1 MKTLIWI
8 YLPLLFALNGLDAQ
22 SLPPGSVVLTTV
34 YATSTANGSDVLNL
48 FDQNPRTMWQAHPS
62 AGPGEGILIRFAV
75 PTTLTGLEAIGT
87 DGAFDPEGGLMD
99 LIFDGKTIY
108 QNVIGPKLD
117 LTGATDGPVHELY
130 IRITHTNLEKPLK
143 PEVGPWFQ
151 PANLPPIGFKSLRL
165 FGDKGQELQL
175 VAPKAQNGTVK
186 ASSSL
191 APAYVYGPERLFD
204 ANPVMAWVEGNPK
217 NAGIAETL
225 DITFDQSVRITAL
238 QCWNGYQRTPESF
251 EDNARIK
258 AFEFGL
264 EGAPAST
271 YTLKDERDVQSVAL
285 AAPLTGNH
293 FQLRI
298 KQVYPGKKYTDLALS
313 ELVFYD
319 GDRPFVLRPSSTPAS
334 DLEMRA
340 AKTPLKA
347 ILNRGCRATS
357 GSLKQDF
364 NQIFTLRGDGTF
376 DFQIIATTID
386 ESETIQEASG
396 HWELIEAS
404 PNFAKVKITGSLQS
418 TVNWMDQPKPEKT
431 TVRTFSE
438 LLSIDQNSLRG
449 QKIVQTIPLK

>member
-1 MKTLIWI
+1 MKTLIWLLF
-8 YLPLLFALNGLDAQ
+8 LPLAALNVVYTQA
-22 SLPPGSVVLTTV
+22 LPPGSVVLTTV

-48 FDQNPRTMWQAHPS
+48 FDQNPRTTWQAHPS

-99 LIFDGKTIY
+99 LSFDGKTIY
-108 QNVIGPKLD
+108 QNVIGQKLD

-151 PANLPPIGFKSLRL
+151 PGNLPPIGFKSLRL

-175 VAPKAQNGTVK
+175 IAPKAQNGTVK

-191 APAYVYGPERLFD
+191 TPAYAYGAERLFD
-204 ANPVMAWVEGNPK
+204 ANLGLAWVEGNPK
-217 NAGIAETL
+217 NAGVAETL
-225 DITFDQSVRITAL
+225 DVTFDQPVRITAL
-238 QCWNGYQRTPESF
+238 QSRNGYQRTPESF

-264 EGAPAST
+264 DGATSNT
-271 YTLKDERDVQSVAL
+271 YLLKDERNAQHIAL
-285 AAPLTGNH
+285 AAPLSGNH

-319 GDRPFVLRPSSTPAS
+319 GDRPFILRPSSTPAS
-334 DLEMRA
+334 DLETRA
-340 AKTPLKA
+340 AKTPLKT
-347 ILNRGCRATS
+347 ILNRGCRATT

-396 HWELIEAS
+396 HWELIEAT